1 MADFTDI
8 MRRRGKAEEDLYFAE
23 LDRQRVRALHD
34 KEIAERHAEYVQDCQ
49 HTNSSSFPDDN
60 GSD

>member
-8 MRRRGKAEEDLYFAE
+8 MRRRGKAEEDLYFAK
-23 LDRQRVRALHD
+23 LDQQRVRALHN

-49 HTNSSSFPDDN
+49 HNRDN